1 MINAKK
7 LYSKLLS
14 DSRITSLVSNENIFN
29 FFPDEVEIFPCIIF
43 LDENQSDSEYNDNK
57 SGASRCSVEIHIYSK
72 KLDGYL
78 TASEIGT
85 TIAEVMNEDLWHC
98 SMNGEIKD
106 PIPDVEHRVM
116 RFEKSIFNN

>member
-7 LYSKLLS
+7 LYSNLLS
-14 DSRITSLVSNENIFN
+14 DSRITSLVSDENIFN
-29 FFPDEVEIFPCIIF
+29 FYPDEVEIFPCIIF
-43 LDENQSDSEYNDNK
+43 LDENQNDSEYNDNK
-57 SGASRCSVEIHIYSK
+57 SGASSCSVEIHIYSK

-78 TASEIGT
+78 TASEIGI
-85 TIAEVMNEDLWHC
+85 TIAEVMNEKLWHC
-98 SMNGEIKD
+98 STNGEIKD